1 MLVNIRSIKRWDDGR
16 IDLQFEETAI
26 GIASMDVGEEAVEV
40 TNPRRIVIPAETK
53 KVEFRVTGQEAGS
66 PGPAAGR
73 S

>member
-26 GIASMDVGEEAVEV
+26 GIASMDVGEETVEV
-40 TNPRRIVIPAETK
+40 TNPRRIVVPAETK
-53 KVEFRVTGQEAGS
+53 RVEFRVTGQEAGS